1 MKIENIVFLFVYFQE
16 TLKQLFRSWWDC
28 VRYSEVI
35 VFSAGLMQDP
45 RPLIQHMYEMYI
57 ERRQNVNRTG
67 ETDEQA
73 ERQLEAQ
80 GKRYTDVSL
89 FESLYT
95 ESVIPLPGHPYHNE
109 YINIYTHSVTP
120 RDTTPITTP
129 SQYYYFGYMSEEVVL
144 DTAPVADLPECFMVI
159 VEPQA
164 AVTKGVLSTCRA
176 ISERQ
181 PITDLVMSGVRCG
194 ESAGVKPL
202 IISSNARSVVLT
214 RCALP
219 AEYLS
224 GILRQLTD
232 CGATLQRLWLRE
244 IDLQP
249 VEAQLDALL
258 EALTSHHQQTG
269 PAHGKLLLQTQG
281 NEIKTNLSEGFVRKW
296 REKCQNI
303 ESIDHIIY

>member
-1 MKIENIVFLFVYFQE
+1 MKIENIDFFCLCIFRE
-16 TLKQLFRSWWDC
+16 KLKQLFRSWWDC

-35 VFSAGLMQDP
+35 VFSVGLMQDP
-45 RPLIQHMYEMYI
+45 RPLIQHVYEMYI
-57 ERRQNVNRTG
+57 EREQNMIRTG
-67 ETDEQA
+67 EMDKEA
-73 ERQLEAQ
+73 RRQLEAQ
-80 GKRYTDVSL
+80 GKRAADVSL
-89 FESLYT
+89 F

-109 YINIYTHSVTP
+109 YINIYNHSFTP

-129 SQYYYFGYMSEEVVL
+129 SKYYYFVSMSEEVVL
-144 DTAPVADLPECFMVI
+144 DTASVADPPECYMEI
-159 VEPQA
+159 QEPQA
-164 AVTKGVLSTCRA
+164 AVTKGLLSTCRA

-194 ESAGVKPL
+194 ESAGVEPL
-202 IISSNARSVVLT
+202 IISSDARSVVLDN
-214 RCALP
+214 CSLP

-232 CGATLQRLWLRE
+232 CGATLQRLWLGG

-269 PAHGKLLLQTQG
+269 PAHGKLILVIYG
-281 NEIKTNLSEGFVRKW
+281 DEIKTNLSKGFVRKW
-296 REKCQNI
+296 REKCKNI
-303 ESIDHIIY
+303 ENIRYRIE